1 VKTALAL
8 AALLLPAGVWSTPA
22 AAAGRELLAIG
33 SNVGL
38 PHELVLAHAVEDA
51 RRMAE
56 LLNDI
61 GGVDRAR
68 TQVLADPTPAQVLKA
83 LAVMAGRSAHGDA
96 ALVYFSGHGDEGS
109 LHLAGERLS
118 LEQLAAAVAAL
129 NAPLK
134 VVIVDACRATEVT
147 DKGLARG
154 QSFAVDVQSSPNRHR
169 GLVTLLASSSGEM
182 AQESRQLGGG
192 VFTYFLL
199 SGLRGSADGDNDHR
213 VTLVEAYEF
222 AFKHTLARS
231 VASTGV
237 AQRPEVRLDVEGTG
251 PLYLT
256 TLDPA
261 DARLVL
267 PAGSDTHYYVYEKGS
282 AAAVVEAWGQ
292 HDQATTL
299 ALRAGRYVVQRQAG
313 NDTGVAQ
320 VTLPSGGE
328 ASLRA
333 AAFVPIPPE
342 SMLGRGG
349 RFEIHPH
356 LLVLSGGVTGGG
368 SLHLAPTVAAW
379 YGVAHGDLLVH
390 GGLALTAVDQ
400 RTVFNDFE
408 QRRLE
413 LVVGAGRQW
422 VGRHITAYALG
433 DLVARFERQRTA
445 DWRVDSRSPEW
456 VPPDRIDDR
465 LAAGLGARFA
475 VALPIA
481 GRLAMLLEASARAFA
496 FRQRQSDRAASLI
509 VEPDI
514 GLRAG
519 FVTSF

>member
-1 VKTALAL
+1 MKAALAK
-8 AALLLPAGVWSTPA
+8 AALLMSAGIWSTPV

-51 RRMAE
+51 RRMAD

-68 TQVLADPTPAQVLKA
+68 TQVLADPTPAQVLEA

-109 LHLAGERLS
+109 LHLAGARLPF
-118 LEQLAAAVAAL
+118 EQLARAVAAL
-129 NAPLK
+129 GDPLK
-134 VVIVDACRATEVT
+134 VVIVDACRATELAA
-147 DKGLARG
+147 KGLARG
-154 QSFAVDVQSSPNRHR
+154 EPFAVDVQSSPNHHR

-182 AQESRQLGGG
+182 AQESKQLGGG

-199 SGLRGSADGDNDHR
+199 SGLRGSADDNDDHR

-237 AQRPEVRLDVEGTG
+237 AQRPEVRLDVKGTG
-251 PLYLT
+251 PLFLT
-256 TLDPA
+256 TLEPA
-261 DARLVL
+261 DSRLVL
-267 PAGSDTHYYVYEKGS
+267 PAGIEAHYYVYEKGS

-292 HDQATTL
+292 PRHATTL
-299 ALRAGRYVVQRQAG
+299 ALRAGRYLVQRQAG
-313 NDTGVAQ
+313 GDTGVAQ

-328 ASLRA
+328 ASLRDP
-333 AAFVPIPPE
+333 AFVPIPPE

-349 RFEIHPH
+349 QFEIHPH
-356 LLVLSGGVTGGG
+356 LLVLSGGVTAGG
-368 SLHLAPTVAAW
+368 SLHLVPTVGAW

-390 GGLALTAVDQ
+390 GGLAMAAVNQ
-400 RTVFNDFE
+400 RTAFNDVG
-408 QRRLE
+408 QRRLD

-422 VGRHITAYALG
+422 VGRRITAYALG

-445 DWRVDSRSPEW
+445 DWRVGSQSPEW

-465 LAAGLGARFA
+465 LAAGLGVRFA

-481 GRLAMLLEASARAFA
+481 GRLAMLLEASVRAVA
-496 FRQRQSDRAASLI
+496 FRQRQSDRAAGAI
-509 VEPDI
+509 VEPDV
-514 GLRAG
+514 GLRTG